1 LNKDFLILVK
11 RTSNEVYLIV
21 IFLNKKGGDFHMKQK
36 KYFAI
41 LLAALF
47 LIGAFLTGCQGT
59 SPTSNTTEDN
69 KDNEETNTEKV
80 TVNFWTP
87 QWGEQDQVWWEKN
100 IKAYNE
106 SQDAVEVKLTIIP
119 GAAWDEKIKAA
130 QAAGTSPDVTTM
142 NYNKI
147 VFSADQGSILA
158 LDDYV
163 DPAVWED
170 LYPNVNDFVSVGGKH
185 YAYPMLLEPSS
196 LLFYRKDWFEE
207 AGLDPEKPPVTWDEL
222 IAAGKALKKDRV
234 AGLTAAAD
242 AVELGWTHWGLQGMV
257 GGSPINDDWS
267 AATINTPEY
276 KKLVEFWATLKKEG
290 ILPKQSLG
298 AYPDIKH
305 FAEGRAA
312 MAFNGSWA
320 IGALRNDWPDLM
332 DKVGVAVLP
341 TPDGNQEVPTAS
353 LGGWTLTVDGNSKN
367 PKEAAEF
374 ITWLLAGDE
383 EIMIDFFK
391 NVTKFS
397 KFAAR
402 KSVDE
407 ALASDPDAQN
417 DPYRQMVAEKVV
429 PYAVAEP
436 IYAWEISIAYSNA
449 VERVILKGEDVEK
462 SLKQAE
468 KEINDYIQKN
478 NYAGTNPKK

>member
-1 LNKDFLILVK
+1 
-11 RTSNEVYLIV
+11 
-21 IFLNKKGGDFHMKQK
+21 MKQNK
-36 KYFAI
+36 FFAM
-41 LLAALF
+41 LLVALF
-47 LIGAFLTGCQGT
+47 VISALLTGCQGT
-59 SPTSNTTEDN
+59 APANNNAED
-69 KDNEETNTEKV
+69 KTNEETTTTDDTETEKV
-80 TVNFWTP
+80 VVDFWTP
-87 QWGEQDQVWWEKN
+87 QWGEEDKTWFEKH
-100 IKAYNE
+100 IKAYNS
-106 SQDAVEVKLTIIP
+106 SQDAVEVKMTIIP
-119 GAAWDEKIKAA
+119 GAAWDEKVKAA
-130 QAAGTSPDVTTM
+130 QAAGTMPDVTTM

-147 VFSADQGSILA
+147 VFSAKQGTIQA

-163 DPAVWED
+163 DPAIFED
-170 LYPNVNDFVSVGGKH
+170 LHANVNDFVSVDGKH
-185 YAYPMLLEPSS
+185 YAYPMLVEPSS

-222 IAAGKALKKDRV
+222 IEYGKKLKKDRV

-257 GGSPINDDWS
+257 GAKPINDDWS
-267 AATINTPEY
+267 EATINSPEY
-276 KKLVEFWATLKKEG
+276 KKLIEFWSTLKKEG

-320 IGALRNDWPDLM
+320 ISGIRNTWPDLM

-353 LGGWTLTVDGNSKN
+353 LGGWTLTVDGNSNN

-374 ITWLLAGDE
+374 ISYLLAGDP
-383 EIMIDFFK
+383 EIMVDFFK
-391 NVTKFS
+391 NATKFS
-397 KFAAR
+397 KFATR

-407 ALASDPDAQN
+407 VLSADPDAQN
-417 DPYRQMVAEKVV
+417 DPFRQMIADKVI

-449 VERVILKGEDVEK
+449 VERVVLKGEDIDK
-462 SLKQAE
+462 SLQTAE
-468 KEINDYIQKN
+468 KEINDYIKKN
-478 NYAGTNPKK
+478 NYAGTNPKQ